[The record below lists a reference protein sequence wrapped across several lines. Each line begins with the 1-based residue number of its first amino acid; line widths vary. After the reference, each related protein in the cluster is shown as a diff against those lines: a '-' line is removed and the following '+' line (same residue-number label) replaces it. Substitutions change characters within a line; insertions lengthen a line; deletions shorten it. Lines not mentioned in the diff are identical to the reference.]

1 MKIET
6 ILKLWYESKYD
17 YIHITNLPVVKS
29 DKEVV
34 CPSASFKKN
43 SYIRQGCDIDVIDYL
58 EKIYD
63 KCIFVF
69 ITNTSDTL
77 YFSVIEDLEYFY

>member
-6 ILKLWYESKYD
+6 LIKIWYDSKYD
-17 YIHITNLPVVKS
+17 YINITNLPVVRS

-43 SYIRQGCDIDVIDYL
+43 TKIRCGFKTDVIKYL

-63 KCIFVF
+63 NCVFAF
-69 ITNTSDTL
+69 ITNTDDTL